1 MAVIVTR
8 YTSSTGTSTSGSG
21 AFNAL
26 EKLSL
31 EMEMEFKAA
40 QLYNYKEFGYNAQ
53 KLLSTLDIYQDE
65 TKAVQLFS
73 KTFSYTSQKLLE
85 QTYLTRISDG
95 EALVRFF
102 SYNAQKN
109 LISVETSGSGSY

>member
-1 MAVIVTR
+1 MAVILTR
-8 YTSSTGTSTSGSG
+8 HTGSASGSGGSG

-40 QLYNYKEFGYNAQ
+40 QLYNYKEFGYSN

-65 TKAVQLFS
+65 TKVVKLFS
-73 KTFSYTSQKLLE
+73 KIFNYNTQKQLE

-95 EALVRFF
+95 EALLRFF
-102 SYNAQKN
+102 SYDTQKN
-109 LISVETSGSGSY
+109 LISIETSGSGPY

>member
-1 MAVIVTR
+1 MGVIVTR
-8 YTSSTGTSTSGSG
+8 HTGSAGGSGSG
-21 AFNAL
+21 GVYTQS

-53 KLLSTLDIYQDE
+53 KLLSTLNIWVDE

-73 KTFSYTSQKLLE
+73 KTFTYNNQKLLI

-102 SYNAQKN
+102 SYDVQKN
-109 LISVETSGSGSY
+109 LTSVETSGSGPY

>member
-1 MAVIVTR
+1 MAVIVTKNLG
-8 YTSSTGTSTSGSG
+8 TGSGGASGSG

-40 QLYNYKEFGYNAQ
+40 QLYNYKEFGYNAN

-65 TKAVQLFS
+65 TKAVQLFA
-73 KTFSYTSQKLLE
+73 KTFSYNVQKQLE

-102 SYNAQKN
+102 TYDGQKN
-109 LISVETSGSGSY
+109 LISIETSGSGVY

>member
-1 MAVIVTR
+1 MGVIVTR
-8 YTSSTGTSTSGSG
+8 HTGSASGSG
-21 AFNAL
+21 SSSGVYTQL

-40 QLYNYKEFGYNAQ
+40 QLYNYKEFGYNAN

-73 KTFSYTSQKLLE
+73 KTFSYNVQKQLE
-85 QTYLTRISDG
+85 QTYLTRVSDG

-102 SYNAQKN
+102 TYDGQKN
-109 LISVETSGSGSY
+109 LVSIETSGSGPY